1 MSWPCR
7 LVEYTGGPFPDQ
19 VGDMWFVRPEDI
31 HTIKSADPHRDGRL
45 SVMGYILS
53 DEYLAERRAHRL
65 PLFVRLPGRAPMCFC
80 IDSAVS
86 DETRGWTV
94 TGEAPNITVSPS
106 INIVGLWHGFLTSGI
121 LTDDLDSR
129 G

>member
-1 MSWPCR
+1 
-7 LVEYTGGPFPDQ
+7 
-19 VGDMWFVRPEDI
+19 
-31 HTIKSADPHRDGRL
+31 
-45 SVMGYILS
+45 
-53 DEYLAERRAHRL
+53 
-65 PLFVRLPGRAPMCFC
+65 MCFC